1 MNKNN
6 YVNLYL
12 KNKDLFIISPLNNNS
27 GAPRAPKAR
36 ARGAP
41 LIRDFGKPIS
51 ARKFGLV
58 MTSLRP
64 TDRPPVRTYAP
75 PCKPM

>member
-1 MNKNN
+1 MADENKLQCTTTDH
-6 YVNLYL
+6 Y
-12 KNKDLFIISPLNNNS
+12 S
-27 GAPRAPKAR
+27 GALHALKAR

-51 ARKFGLV
+51 ARKIGLV

-64 TDRPPVRTYAP
+64 TARPPVRTYAP